1 MSLFNSKVEQCF
13 LNESIIKEYSTK
25 VPYIVTDSVPKL
37 GIMTALRFLEWVS
50 ENEEGVISLSC
61 DKSFKNFIHYTHHFL
76 NTWDEKN
83 TKKFLERYGL
93 ADLKKPKLSGLQF
106 VQMDEFYPISPKQH
120 NSFYNYVN
128 ENYIKGFGLD
138 PNRALFI
145 NCDDIKLYN
154 NKSYNEIFPNS
165 KIDLSLRYRQAE
177 NFIEKQQQQSI
188 ILIDDWCSQYEE
200 KIKNKGDIGFL
211 LSSLGSDGRI
221 AFNISGT
228 SLHSNTE
235 LRQTNYATQADAAGS
250 LGGIEV
256 AKNRLVITI
265 GLETITRNPN
275 TVAIVCA
282 AGESNAMIIKNAL
295 ESDMTTQ
302 YPSTVLQ
309 RLDNSRYYLTQGAA
323 CRLNDY
329 VDHFYFHTEWN
340 FEKTE
345 RAILGLCKN
354 LNCYASKLTL
364 EDLQNDR
371 RCSMIPNL
379 SLDTVKEVIKSTEE
393 KLNRG
398 SVTQLNKVIY
408 NSGPHH
414 DDIMLGIMPL
424 TNRQLRPASNNV
436 HFTVMTSG
444 YNSVTNGF
452 LKDSLKMTLDFVEKD
467 EIQMIHYPD
476 FFDEG
481 YKHKHD
487 KDIYHY
493 LDNVARDNQYQ
504 MDRGFCHRLLRC
516 SVEIWKFKNI
526 DELKAKYKEVIDILE
541 RSYDGEKNTP
551 DLQRLKGMIRE
562 FEEELVWAYNGV
574 PFKNVHHLHLGFYQD
589 SGVSKG
595 PNMERD
601 VMPILNQF
609 RELNPDIISVTLD
622 PEGSGPDTHYKV
634 LQATAAAVAEWSKE
648 KDLSNVRIYGYRN
661 VWFKFHPAEANMYVP
676 VSLNALA
683 VLDKSFKASYL
694 SQVKAEFPSPTH
706 DGPFSDISKKT
717 WIKQL
722 QDIQLI
728 LGKDYFYDNPRPLYR
743 STHGLIFIKDMS
755 VDEFIAISEEM
766 RKRSEEAF
774 F

>member
-1 MSLFNSKVEQCF
+1 MVSFNSKVEQSF
-13 LNESIIKEYSTK
+13 LNESIIQDFTTK
-25 VPYIVTDSVPKL
+25 VPYIITDSVPKL
-37 GIMTALRFLEWVS
+37 GIMTSLRFLEWVA
-50 ENEEGVISLSC
+50 ENEEGVISLSS

-76 NTWDEKN
+76 DTWDEKN
-83 TKKFLERYGL
+83 TKNVLERYVLG
-93 ADLKKPKLSGLQF
+93 DLKKPNLSGLQF
-106 VQMDEFYPISPKQH
+106 VQMDEFYPIPSKQH

-138 PNRALFI
+138 PKRALLI

-154 NKSYNEIFPNS
+154 GKTYNEIFPDF

-177 NFIEKQQQQSI
+177 NATERIQQQSLF
-188 ILIDDWCSQYEE
+188 LIDDWCSQYEE
-200 KIKNKGDIGFL
+200 KIKAKGDIGFL
-211 LSSLGSDGRI
+211 ISTLGSDGRV

-228 SLHSNTE
+228 SLHSNTA
-235 LRQTNYATQADAAGS
+235 LRQTNFATQADAAAS

-282 AGESNAMIIKNAL
+282 AGQSNSITIKNAL
-295 ESDMTTQ
+295 ESEMTTQ
-302 YPSTVLQ
+302 HPATALQ
-309 RLDNSRYYLTQGAA
+309 RLKNSRFYLTQGAA
-323 CRLNDY
+323 SRLDDY
-329 VDHFYFHTEWN
+329 INYYYFKEEWN

-345 RAILGLCKN
+345 RAIIGLCKK
-354 LNCYASKLTL
+354 LNRYAHDLTL
-364 EDLQNDR
+364 EDLQNDH

-379 SLDTVKEVIKSTEE
+379 SLDTVKEVIKSTEQ
-393 KLNRG
+393 KLFRG
-398 SVTQLNKVIY
+398 SITPTNKVIY

-424 TNRQLRPASNNV
+424 TNRQLRPISNTV
-436 HFTVMTSG
+436 HFAVMTSG

-452 LKDSLKMTLDFVEKD
+452 LCDSFKMALDFIEKD
-467 EIQMIHYPD
+467 EIQMLHFPD
-476 FFDEG
+476 FFEEG

-493 LDNVARDNQYQ
+493 LDNVARDDQYQ
-504 MDRGFCHRLLRC
+504 MNRGFCHRLIRC
-516 SVEIWKFKNI
+516 SVDIWQIKSI
-526 DELKAKYKEVIDILE
+526 DELKAKYKEVIDVLE

-574 PFKNVHHLHLGFYQD
+574 LTSNVHHLHLGFYQD
-589 SGVSKG
+589 SSVSKG

-609 RELNPDIISVTLD
+609 REIQPNIISVTLD

-648 KDLSNVRIYGYRN
+648 KDLSDVRIYGYRN

-683 VLDKSFKASYL
+683 VLDKSFNASYL
-694 SQVKAEFPSPTH
+694 SQVKAEFPSPLYN
-706 DGPFSDISKKT
+706 GPFSDISKKT

-728 LGKDYFYDNPRPLYR
+728 LGKDYFYEHPRQLIR
-743 STHGLIFIKDMS
+743 STHGLVFIKDMS

-766 RKRSEEAF
+766 RRRSEEAF